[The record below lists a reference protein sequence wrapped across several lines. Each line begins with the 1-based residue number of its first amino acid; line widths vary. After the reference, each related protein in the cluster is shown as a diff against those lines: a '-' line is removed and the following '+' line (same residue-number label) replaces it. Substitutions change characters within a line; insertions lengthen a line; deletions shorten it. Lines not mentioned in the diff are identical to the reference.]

1 MASAADG
8 IRWLLSGLQ
17 AVEGGR
23 LMAAALTRQPPPPA
37 APALLALGKAAPAM
51 LLGTLQHLTHQGLK
65 PGAVLGVTKH
75 GHWSPWRSEIQRLAP
90 ASTLLEGGHPLP
102 DEASLAAGAVLHRW
116 VDALPVGQPVWV
128 MLSGGASAQVER
140 LVPGMSLVE
149 WQVLNRWLLASG
161 WSIHRINRVR
171 AQFSRLKG
179 GGLARLLSPSPV
191 RAFVLSDVPGNDLDV
206 IASAP
211 LRPMPLPAPTEW
223 AALPARWRER
233 VQPRQVVCPDIPH
246 VLVGDNAC
254 WLEAV
259 AVQSEIPLQ
268 VETETFSGPLDALM
282 GRLVEARQPLL
293 IGGEATVT
301 LPADAGLGG
310 RNQHL
315 ALWMAQHLAGTDG
328 WCVALGSDGT
338 DGPTDAAGGWADGQT
353 WHRLRQAGLA
363 PEQALA
369 RFDSH
374 RALKAIGQTIETGPT
389 GTNVMDAVLYWPP
402 STASM
407 RSRVRASAP

>member
-8 IRWLLSGLQ
+8 IRWLRQGLQ
-17 AVEGGR
+17 LVEGR
-23 LMAAALTRQPPPPA
+23 HCMHTVLAEQPPPSS

-51 LLGTLQHLTHQGLK
+51 LLGALQYLTRHGLT
-65 PGAVLGVTKH
+65 PGTVLGVTKG
-75 GHWSPWRSEIQRLAP
+75 GHWMPWRSEIQALAP
-90 ASTLLEGGHPLP
+90 AAILLEGSHPLP
-102 DEASLAAGAVLHRW
+102 DEASLLAGEALHHW
-116 VDALPVGQPVWV
+116 ADVLPVGQPVWV
-128 MLSGGASAQVER
+128 MLSGGASALVER
-140 LVPGMSLVE
+140 LVPGMNLAE
-149 WQVLNRWLLASG
+149 WQALNHWLLSGG

-171 AQFSRLKG
+171 AQFSQIKG
-179 GGLARLLSPSPV
+179 GGLARLLSPRPV

-211 LRPMPLPAPTEW
+211 LRPMPLPEPADW
-223 AALPARWRER
+223 AALPARWRDR
-233 VQPRQVVCPDIPH
+233 VQPQAKVCPRVPH
-246 VLVGDNAC
+246 VLVGDNAR
-254 WLEAV
+254 WLQAV
-259 AVQSEIPLQ
+259 AEVSEAPLQ
-268 VETETFSGPLDALM
+268 VETETFSGPLEAIVH
-282 GRLVEARQPLL
+282 RLAQAEQPLL

-301 LPADAGLGG
+301 LPADVGLGG

-315 ALWMAQHLAGTDG
+315 ALWMARLLAGTDG

-353 WHRLRQAGLA
+353 WQRLQRAGRS

-374 RALKAIGQTIETGPT
+374 GALKAIGQTIETGPT

-402 STASM
+402 STALM
-407 RSRVRASAP
+407 RSRVRSSAP